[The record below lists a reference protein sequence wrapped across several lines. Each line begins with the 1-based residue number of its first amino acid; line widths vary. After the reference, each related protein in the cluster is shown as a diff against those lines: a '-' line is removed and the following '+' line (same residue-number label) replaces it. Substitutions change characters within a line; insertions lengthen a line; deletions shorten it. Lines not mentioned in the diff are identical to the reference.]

1 MAKKA
6 ARKDS
11 TRGFLLQFLYG
22 AAIGL
27 CGMHSL
33 MGAAEAGTSLGQYL
47 FCVVWML
54 CVLVAAGFLQI
65 LLHEGGHLVC
75 GLLSGYRFVSYRI
88 GSWMVQRENGVL
100 RVHRFSL
107 AGTAGQCLMAPPD
120 ITNWKMPYKLYN
132 AGGVLANLLTALLAA
147 ALAAG
152 SHGWVPRSFW
162 EMFCVMGIGSALTN
176 GIPLRVQGV
185 ANDGANV
192 RDLGKDPAALRAFW
206 AQLKVN
212 QLQAD
217 GVPLREMPEEWF
229 AVPTGVPDNLM
240 LAAQAML
247 QANRLMD
254 AQRFAE
260 TARAIDT
267 LTAQSTALLPL
278 HRELLLCDRLTCA
291 LLTEEDAAPFAKQW
305 NSRELQAFRK
315 QMKSYPSVLRTEFAV
330 ALLVEKD
337 TARAEKLR
345 ARLERVLCTYPYAA
359 EAAAERS
366 LLQKLE
372 ALGK

>member
-1 MAKKA
+1 MTKEP
-6 ARKDS
+6 ARKTS
-11 TRGFLLQFLYG
+11 TTAFLVQFLYG

-27 CGMHSL
+27 CGVHSL
-33 MGAAEAGTSLGQYL
+33 MAAVEASASFGQYL

-54 CVLVAAGFLQI
+54 CVLAAAGFLQI

-107 AGTAGQCLMAPPD
+107 AGTAGQCLMTPPD

-132 AGGVLANLLTALLAA
+132 AGGVL
-147 ALAAG
+147 
-152 SHGWVPRSFW
+152 
-162 EMFCVMGIGSALTN
+162 
-176 GIPLRVQGV
+176 
-185 ANDGANV
+185 
-192 RDLGKDPAALRAFW
+192 
-206 AQLKVN
+206 
-212 QLQAD
+212 
-217 GVPLREMPEEWF
+217 
-229 AVPTGVPDNLM
+229 DNLM